1 MLSCEVVHDVDDLL
15 QKDKKMENDEH
26 QDGHYGGF
34 PWAASPNSTEE
45 ERDTKEVIMKDTV
58 EDFHVLHHQ
67 TNSTEERD
75 TKKVTMTDTVEDYHE
90 LHHHTNSTDETDTKL
105 NV

>member
-1 MLSCEVVHDVDDLL
+1 M
-15 QKDKKMENDEH
+15 
-26 QDGHYGGF
+26 
-34 PWAASPNSTEE
+34 T
-45 ERDTKEVIMKDTV
+45 DTV
-58 EDFHVLHHQ
+58 EDFHELHHQ